1 MKINTKTKRQK
12 ITGEMTVA
20 LSFLTAVLEA
30 KHWTDILNLEGK
42 ELCIIQHSPF
52 HIKLVTISSEIW
64 LDSYLSDF
72 SGAIMDFAF

>member
-30 KHWTDILNLEGK
+30 KHWADILNFGRKGALYNTTF
-42 ELCIIQHSPF
+42 PF
-52 HIKLVTISSEIW
+52 PH
-64 LDSYLSDF
+64 
-72 SGAIMDFAF
+72 